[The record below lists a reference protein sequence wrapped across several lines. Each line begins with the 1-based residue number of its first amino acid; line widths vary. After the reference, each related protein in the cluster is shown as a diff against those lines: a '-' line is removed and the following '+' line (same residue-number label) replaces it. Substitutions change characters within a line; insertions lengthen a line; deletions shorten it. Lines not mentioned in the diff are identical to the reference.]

1 MAIRTKPLITAVEH
15 QKLLESLQCRA
26 EKVKQ
31 LFGASAEGTSNMVC
45 AADGAKCYSFSP
57 ANAQNNGLWRV
68 DATYNDRDY
77 SLRVTQ
83 AGLQVYRHD
92 DEREL
97 ELFSFTNTTG
107 VQATDPA
114 HLLAAPEIL
123 LYFQD
128 IIAAEGCKK

>member
-1 MAIRTKPLITAVEH
+1 MAIRSKPLMTALEH
-15 QKLLESLQCRA
+15 LKLIESLQCRA

-31 LFGASAEGTSNMVC
+31 LFGKAAEGTSNMVC
-45 AADGAKCYSFSP
+45 AADGAKCYFFTPASP
-57 ANAQNNGLWRV
+57 QNNGLWRV

-83 AGLQVYRHD
+83 AGLQVYRQD
-92 DEREL
+92 DERDL
-97 ELFSFTNTTG
+97 ELFSFTPALG
-107 VQATDPA
+107 VQAADPL
-114 HLLAAPEIL
+114 HLLEAPGIL